1 MNWLKKGPELKLP
14 KLRKPSLGG
23 SGDAKGSR
31 LKPPAFISDLYY
43 DLRDRRLLPLIA
55 LVVVAIA
62 AVPILLGSDVEGPT
76 LPPAAGTALESS
88 TAKTSKLTVVEA
100 TPGLRDYKKRLKDR
114 SPSDPFEQQY
124 TAPAGGESSSE
135 GASGSTGGSTGESLS
150 VEVEESGSEVVETT
164 PSTGGSSDGG
174 VEPESPGLHFFA
186 FRPDIRFGVAG
197 SDDLTFYKELPAGKV
212 LPEKN
217 PVIAFV
223 GVSDDGKRAAFEVS
237 DEVAVVRGDGRCIGG
252 NQNCSLL
259 TLSAGQAV
267 DLVTGRPGRD
277 FRLKVERIH
286 FVEVEPPKDA
296 GASAAGRGWGIPL
309 APSVGR

>member
-23 SGDAKGSR
+23 SGETKGSG
-31 LKPPAFISDLYY
+31 LKPPAFLADLYY

-62 AVPILLGSDVEGPT
+62 AVPILLGNDVEEPA
-76 LPPAAGTALESS
+76 LPPAAGAALESS

-124 TAPAGGESSSE
+124 TEPVGGESSSE
-135 GASGSTGGSTGESLS
+135 GASGSTGSSSGESLT
-150 VEVEESGSEVVETT
+150 VEVEEGGSEVVETT
-164 PSTGGSSDGG
+164 PSTGGSGG
-174 VEPESPGLHFFA
+174 GINPETPGLHFFA

-197 SDDLTFYKELPAGKV
+197 SDDLTFYEELPAGKV
-212 LPEKN
+212 LPEKT

-237 DEVAVVRGDGRCIGG
+237 SEVAVVRGDGRCIGG
-252 NQNCSLL
+252 NQSCRLL
-259 TLSAGQAV
+259 TLGAGQAV
-267 DLVTGRPGRD
+267 DLVTGRPGRE
-277 FRLKVERIH
+277 FRLKVESIH

-296 GASAAGRGWGIPL
+296 GASAAERGWGVTL

>member
-1 MNWLKKGPELKLP
+1 MNWLKKGPELK
-14 KLRKPSLGG
+14 KP
-23 SGDAKGSR
+23 D
-31 LKPPAFISDLYY
+31 LKPPAFLADLYY

-62 AVPILLGSDVEGPT
+62 AVPILLGSDVEEPA
-76 LPPAAGTALESS
+76 LPPAAGAALESS
-88 TAKTSKLTVVEA
+88 TANASKLTVVEA

-124 TAPAGGESSSE
+124 TEPAGGGSSSSE
-135 GASGSTGGSTGESLS
+135 GASAGSTGGSSGESPA

-164 PSTGGSSDGG
+164 PSTGGSSGGG
-174 VEPESPGLHFFA
+174 VDPESPGLHFFA

-197 SDDLTFYKELPAGKV
+197 SDDLTFYRELPAGKV
-212 LPEKN
+212 LPEKK

-237 DEVAVVRGDGRCIGG
+237 REVAVVRGDGRCIGG

-267 DLVTGRPGRD
+267 DLITGRPGRE
-277 FRLKVERIH
+277 FRLKVEHIH

-296 GASAAGRGWGIPL
+296 GASAVGRGWGIPL
-309 APSVGR
+309 APSVAR